1 MTPQEQLRQFRESQK
16 PQKSPQEL
24 LKEFRASRSGG
35 SSLGMA
41 RPKSFDDLASSSSGK
56 DEQMFDYTTGAKGG
70 LRAKLS
76 FMETAQEKENFLRNR
91 VGETGFT
98 KDSQGR
104 LALTPEGQAK
114 EGMEPIG
121 KNLVIEEEGFT
132 LRDISDLAGVAPETV
147 GSVIGGIIGAPG
159 LVTGAIG
166 AGIGA
171 GLGQAAEEGIESLLG
186 LQSQSLGEVAKD
198 VGKEAALAGAIDFAT
213 VGTFKGVRALMQG
226 AGKTANAG
234 ARALGQGERELGKE
248 QAEQALRIMDE
259 GGMPSYESAGMPAAI
274 SRASQIAE
282 AIAGKEKRAIQNVQ
296 FALGKKAKLLQDAGI
311 MDDAG
316 NMIAGASVDDLAKII
331 ADAAPNKAAKLQ
343 KSLDDA
349 QNAHMKAIDDTISV
363 LTKST
368 KEGTDIDDAVLDVLM
383 YNYDEFAKG
392 ANANYKAVDD
402 KLAQI
407 TGDIEVNG
415 RTMRVEG
422 GELPVFNISALK
434 TRFDDVID
442 GKYGGAA
449 SVAPDEFT
457 AIGSQINELVNKG
470 SKKGFTTFNGLR
482 GLRKNIQDTLMDPR
496 LSISDT
502 TPRRLLVDLRN
513 NVDSMLKG
521 EVRLKG
527 IGAGNAPKMKKAMSL
542 LQDANKAYRAEMRMF
557 NRLETL
563 GIVRN
568 LGEAGVNV
576 KLEVGKNYDKIIQ
589 SPARI
594 EAALN
599 AAKNQKEIVR
609 QDLAKRYLDEA
620 LLDSNKD
627 FADPTKFNGT
637 QFYGKIKRMN
647 KDKTGK
653 LLFGSEWQQVQNL
666 AKSLAYGGV
675 KKIDDATLQRIVS
688 QNPNA
693 SIVQTLRSVRDAQV
707 GLAEASQSSILKK
720 LNSGTLDPEEA
731 AAAMVNPN
739 ITRAQMNRV
748 MNFFDETPGAQETIK
763 RTIVNDILG
772 SVDPDIFIN
781 EKAAYSLRNAIESYK
796 PEMLNKV
803 LGEQTVKD
811 IKQMADDLVFLRD
824 TGKKGAGSLAAD
836 AIRTGQFTNPLVNL
850 PKVARFKALNYM
862 FNNPTVMRR
871 ALEVK
876 AGKTTPQAAAQSLT
890 NALSESVTGSEAGL
904 QQGVENV
911 AKKITRN
918 LEMANRVKA
927 IARQGGAR
935 AVFAE
940 QESRGTPPPLPPKT
954 RTSVPKVLP
963 ALNIMQTSRGPSPA
977 QRQAS
982 LRERAKSNPY
992 IAASLLGGLGSAGL
1006 LQSSITELSPP
1017 A

>member
-98 KDSQGR
+98 KDAQGR

-132 LRDISDLAGVAPETV
+132 LRDISDLAGVAPETI

-171 GLGQAAEEGIESLLG
+171 GVGQAAEEGIESLLG

-213 VGTFKGVRALMQG
+213 VGTFKAGRALISG

-349 QNAHMKAIDDTISV
+349 QSAHMRAIDDTISV

-383 YNYDEFAKG
+383 YNYDEFSKG
-392 ANANYKAVDD
+392 ANANYKLVDD

-415 RTMRVEG
+415 RTMQVEG
-422 GELPVFNISALK
+422 GELPIFNIKAIK
-434 TRFDDVID
+434 TRFDDVINS
-442 GKYGGAA
+442 KYGGAA
-449 SVAPDEFT
+449 STAPKEFT
-457 AIGSQINELVNKG
+457 DIGAQVNDLVNQG
-470 SKKGFTTFNGLR
+470 TKKGFTTFNGLR
-482 GLRKNIQDTLMDPR
+482 ALRKNIQDALFDPR

-502 TPRRLLVDLRN
+502 TPRRLLVDLRGT
-513 NVDSMLKG
+513 VDDMLKG
-521 EVRLKG
+521 EVKLKG
-527 IGAGNAPKMKKAMSL
+527 IGGTGNANKMRNAMSL

-568 LGEAGVNV
+568 LGEPGVDV
-576 KLEVGKNYDKIIQ
+576 KLEVGRNYDKIIQ

-647 KDKTGK
+647 KDKTGR

-675 KKIDDATLQRIVS
+675 KKIDDATLQRIVA

-876 AGKTTPQAAAQSLT
+876 AGKTTPQAAAQSIT

-904 QQGVENV
+904 QQGVENA

-918 LEMANRVKA
+918 LEVANRVKA

-940 QESRGTPPPLPPKT
+940 QESRGTPPPLPPKS
-954 RTSVPKVLP
+954 RTSVPQVLP

-992 IAASLLGGLGSAGL
+992 IATSLLGGLGSAGL
-1006 LQSSITELSPP
+1006 L
-1017 A
+1017 